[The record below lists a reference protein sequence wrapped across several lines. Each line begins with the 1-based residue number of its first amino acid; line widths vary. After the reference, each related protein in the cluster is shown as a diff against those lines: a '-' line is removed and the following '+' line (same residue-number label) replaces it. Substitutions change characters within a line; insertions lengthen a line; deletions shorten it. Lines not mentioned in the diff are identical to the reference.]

1 MVYTKNFKSYN
12 FQTCLLLHSR
22 LKIGW
27 KVTRFITVYEHENVK
42 EFTSANFDADVI
54 KSDTPVLVDFWAEWC
69 GPCRAIAPIVE
80 EVANEYDG
88 KVKVG
93 KLNVDHE
100 NQMAMQFGVRSI
112 PALLIFNQGA
122 VVNQIVGAVPKS
134 NTTEVLDSVI

>member
-1 MVYTKNFKSYN
+1 MSK
-12 FQTCLLLHSR
+12 
-22 LKIGW
+22 
-27 KVTRFITVYEHENVK
+27 NVK

-112 PALLIFNQGA
+112 PALLIFNQGT
-122 VVNQIVGAVPKS
+122 VVNQIVGAVPKIKI
-134 NTTEVLDSVI
+134 TEILDSVI

>member
-1 MVYTKNFKSYN
+1 MS
-12 FQTCLLLHSR
+12 
-22 LKIGW
+22 
-27 KVTRFITVYEHENVK
+27 ENVK

-80 EVANEYDG
+80 EVANEYNG

-93 KLNVDHE
+93 KLNVDNE
-100 NQMAMQFGVRSI
+100 NKMAMQFGVRSI

-122 VVNQIVGAVPKS
+122 VVNQIVGAVPKIKI
-134 NTTEVLDSVI
+134 TEILDSVI

>member
-1 MVYTKNFKSYN
+1 MS
-12 FQTCLLLHSR
+12 
-22 LKIGW
+22 
-27 KVTRFITVYEHENVK
+27 ENVK

-69 GPCRAIAPIVE
+69 GPCRAIAPMVE

-122 VVNQIVGAVPKS
+122 VVNQIVGAVPKIKI
-134 NTTEVLDSVI
+134 TEILDSVI

>member
-1 MVYTKNFKSYN
+1 MS
-12 FQTCLLLHSR
+12 
-22 LKIGW
+22 
-27 KVTRFITVYEHENVK
+27 ENVK

-100 NQMAMQFGVRSI
+100 NEMAMQFGVRSI
-112 PALLIFNQGA
+112 PELLIFNQGA

-134 NTTEVLDSVI
+134 KITEILDSVI

>member
-1 MVYTKNFKSYN
+1 MS
-12 FQTCLLLHSR
+12 
-22 LKIGW
+22 
-27 KVTRFITVYEHENVK
+27 ENVK

-122 VVNQIVGAVPKS
+122 VVNQIVGAVPKLKI
-134 NTTEVLDSVI
+134 TEVLDSVI